1 MVLQMSKRWI
11 WKWDDVEQVFGS
23 SHPVRN
29 STDKSVTLRHYCGL
43 LANRLNRRDID
54 QEQLSTTEE
63 LILFAVSWESSAL
76 SFFEV
81 ASDYMSQH
89 FRDRR
94 GEQLI
99 WIDIFDTC
107 EPHSDHESMLHNL
120 ILSLNEIN
128 TRKSSISLH
137 TVIVLP
143 IWQDLD
149 IFANP
154 LAMTLVAMSEN
165 ASLAVSAAS
174 SVDLVKVL
182 SVDSSM
188 VTALMTNHISVDPYK
203 HPVYGNVQL
212 SDFVSSIGEPGGE
225 DVDEKNLLLR
235 IQSVVLRALL
245 QFIGESS
252 LNELI
257 QRNNPQ
263 LMGLL
268 PSIQED
274 LRIRSET
281 PNGPLIP
288 IERDLTPENSFPP
301 STIVAGPSDILVEL
315 PNFDEPDPT
324 FVQPAEDYRSDSSL
338 SSSALPGPGPLPEE
352 EELQARLQD
361 VRQRHGPH
369 HPATLAVVQDLA
381 SLYASSIRHDL
392 ADQFYDLYLQGIV
405 ALFGKAHNQTLQFLQ
420 NFTDF
425 NLARREYHR
434 AAGLYEELLQ
444 CQTAYYDGCLH
455 PVMIFAAG
463 ELSNIFFTIK
473 NREKS
478 LHYGMLGAQWSAE
491 LYGTDHSITSLYRR
505 NVHRLETFTQ
515 SSSSSSSSSS
525 TSSSSS
531 ESLIPNHSE
540 GMESSFPTSSPLL
553 SSRIPT
559 SGSTPSLLVDSSPS
573 LLMVFPIAAIAGDET
588 KEASSSTPPISSP
601 SLLLHHPPA
610 LDIDLVPVVTS
621 PLSTSDASPPSSH
634 QGDDDV

>member
-1 MVLQMSKRWI
+1 M
-11 WKWDDVEQVFGS
+11 EQIFGS
-23 SHPVRN
+23 SNPLR
-29 STDKSVTLRHYCGL
+29 SSADKSVTLRQYNALH
-43 LANRLNRRDID
+43 ANRLNRRDIC
-54 QEQLSTTEE
+54 QEEMSATEE
-63 LILFAVSWESSAL
+63 LVLFAVSWESSAL

-81 ASDYMSQH
+81 ASDYMRQH
-89 FRDRR
+89 FHDRR

-99 WIDIFDTC
+99 WIDAFDTC
-107 EPHSDHESMLHNL
+107 ESHSDHEHMLPNL

-128 TRKSSISLH
+128 KSKSSISLQ

-165 ASLAVSAAS
+165 VSLAVSAAS

-182 SVDSSM
+182 SVDSSV
-188 VTALMTNHISVDPYK
+188 VTALLTNHISVDPYK
-203 HPVYGNVQL
+203 HPVYGNIQL
-212 SDFVSSIGEPGGE
+212 SDFASRMAEPGRE
-225 DVDEKNLLLR
+225 EFDEKSLLLH
-235 IQSVVLRALL
+235 IQSVVFQALL
-245 QFIGESS
+245 QFIGDST
-252 LNELI
+252 LYDLI

-263 LMGLL
+263 LMRLL

-274 LRIRSET
+274 LRTRSET

-288 IERDLTPENSFPP
+288 MDRELAPENSFSP
-301 STIVAGPSDILVEL
+301 SATASAPSDIFVEL
-315 PNFDEPDPT
+315 PLFSEPDPT
-324 FVQPAEDYRSDSSL
+324 LVLPTEEYRSDSSL
-338 SSSALPGPGPLPEE
+338 SSSALPGPGSLPEE
-352 EELQARLQD
+352 EELQAMLQD

-405 ALFGKAHNQTLQFLQ
+405 ALFGNAHSQTLQFLQ

-434 AAGLYEELLQ
+434 AAGLYEDLLQ
-444 CQTAYYDGCLH
+444 CQTAYYGGCLH

-473 NREKS
+473 NQEKS
-478 LHYGMLGAQWSAE
+478 LYYGMLGVQWSSE
-491 LYGTDHSITSLYRR
+491 LFGTDHSMTSLYRR
-505 NVHRLETFTQ
+505 NIHRLETFTQ
-515 SSSSSSSSSS
+515 SSSSSASSSS

-531 ESLIPNHSE
+531 ELLVPGHSE
-540 GMESSFPTSSPLL
+540 GVESSPPASSPL
-553 SSRIPT
+553 SSSPIPT
-559 SGSTPSLLVDSSPS
+559 SGSMPSQLVDSSAS
-573 LLMVFPIAAIAGDET
+573 LLMVFPVAGDET

-601 SLLLHHPPA
+601 SLSLHHPPA
-610 LDIDLVPVVTS
+610 LDIDLMPVVTS
-621 PLSTSDASPPSSH
+621 PLSTSDASPPSAR
-634 QGDDDV
+634 QEDGNV